1 MKNMYV
7 PIVIYYAV
15 KIDYIFKEY
24 QIFFVRLVP
33 IKTNVRSKWLTRI
46 NKYKKQT
53 FYFTT
58 DAAHDYF
65 KCENV

>member
-15 KIDYIFKEY
+15 KIDHIFKEY

-33 IKTNVRSKWLTRI
+33 IKTNVRSKWLTR